1 MKCIVVKRFNDKNT
15 KEFYKLNKIIE
26 VSDERYEEIK
36 EFVKL
41 FEETVK
47 KSDRRKGKE
56 LEKEIQSLPFFNL
69 FKAKNKEEKKI

>member
-1 MKCIVVKRFNDKNT
+1 MIKCIVIKRFNYKDT
-15 KEFYKLNKIIE
+15 KEFYKLNKVLE
-26 VSDERYEEIK
+26 VSEERYDEIK

-56 LEKEIQSLPFFNL
+56 LEKEI
-69 FKAKNKEEKKI
+69 

>member
-1 MKCIVVKRFNDKNT
+1 MIKCIVIKRFNDKDT
-15 KEFYKLNKIIE
+15 KEFYKLNKVLE
-26 VSDERYEEIK
+26 VSEERYDEIK

-56 LEKEIQSLPFFNL
+56 LEKEI
-69 FKAKNKEEKKI
+69 

>member
-1 MKCIVVKRFNDKNT
+1 MIKCVVIKRFNDKNT
-15 KEFYKLNKIIE
+15 KEFHKLNKVLE
-26 VSDERYEEIK
+26 VSKERYVEIK

-56 LEKEIQSLPFFNL
+56 LDKEI
-69 FKAKNKEEKKI
+69 

>member
-15 KEFYKLNKIIE
+15 KEFYKLNQVIE
-26 VSDERYEEIK
+26 VSEERYKEIK
-36 EFVKL
+36 EFVNL

-56 LEKEIQSLPFFNL
+56 LVNV
-69 FKAKNKEEKKI
+69 